1 MNIVLKNK
9 KISFMN
15 FLKISLY
22 ELKLIFKTTIDECR
36 FKKQKTNFM
45 NILKISPYMC

>member
-1 MNIVLKNK
+1 MVLKNK

-22 ELKLIFKTTIDECR
+22 ELKLIFKTDE
-36 FKKQKTNFM
+36 
-45 NILKISPYMC
+45 